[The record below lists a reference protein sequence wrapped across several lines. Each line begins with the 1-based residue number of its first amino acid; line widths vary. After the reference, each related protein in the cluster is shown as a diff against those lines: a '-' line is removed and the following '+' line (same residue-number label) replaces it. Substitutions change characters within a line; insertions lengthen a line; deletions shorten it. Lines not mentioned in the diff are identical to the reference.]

1 MRYWIALMFI
11 INIITAL
18 IIIFREKRDVSSTW
32 GWLVVLIGLPG
43 IGLFFYMFI
52 GKKLSQDNIFDLQ
65 KEQTLGLK
73 RIEQQEKSELTEQL
87 ENIND
92 TVEKELAH
100 LFLQIDS
107 AVYSK
112 NNHLEM
118 MINGE
123 QLFETILN
131 DIQQAKH
138 HIHLQYYIFNNDNL
152 GNRIMSALYEKAKQ
166 GIQVSVLYD
175 ALGSRTLR
183 PSFFKKLIAYGGMAV
198 PFFGS
203 PIPFVNLRMNYRN
216 HRKIIVI
223 DGKIGYTGGFNIGD
237 EYIGKSKFGE
247 WRDTHLRLKGDIVHA
262 LQTRFLIDWNA
273 AVNNTHKKRYVPE
286 YFPKCAQTVGNCAM
300 QLVSSGPESDIDQIK
315 LGFLKMISS
324 AKQSIYLQTPYF
336 IPDQSLMDALEIALS
351 SGVEVNIMIPCQ
363 PDHAVVYRAT
373 EYYAKWATKLGA
385 NIYIYN
391 EGFLHC
397 KTLVIDEKIAT
408 VGTANFDIRS
418 FSLNFEVNVFVYN
431 TDVAKQLVKQFKQDT
446 LVSLDGDLNYF
457 AKQSLWKKIKQELSR
472 LFSPIL

>member
-1 MRYWIALMFI
+1 MRYWIALIFT
-11 INIITAL
+11 INLITAL

-32 GWLVVLIGLPG
+32 GWLVVLAGLPG

-65 KEQTLGLK
+65 KEKTLGLK
-73 RIEQQEKSELTEQL
+73 MIEQHEKSKITQQL
-87 ENIND
+87 ENTVD
-92 TVEKELAH
+92 TLEKELAQM
-100 LFLQIDS
+100 FLQIDS

-112 NNHLEM
+112 NNHLEII
-118 MINGE
+118 INGE

-131 DIQQAKH
+131 DIYRAKH
-138 HIHLQYYIFNNDNL
+138 HIHVQYYIFNNDTL
-152 GNRIMSALYEKAKQ
+152 GKKIMSALYEKAKQ
-166 GIQVSVLYD
+166 GIAVSVLYD
-175 ALGSRTLR
+175 ALGSRTFST
-183 PSFFKKLIAYGGMAV
+183 SFFKDLKKYGGLCA

-203 PIPFVNLRMNYRN
+203 PIPIVNLRMNHRN

-223 DGKIGYTGGFNIGD
+223 DGEIGYTGGFNIGD
-237 EYIGKSKFGE
+237 EYLGKGKLGA
-247 WRDTHLRLKGDIVHA
+247 WRDTHLRLQGDIVHA

-273 AVNNTHKKRYVPE
+273 AVSNADKKRYLSE
-286 YFPKCAQTVGNCAM
+286 YFPKVSEAIGHCAM
-300 QLVSSGPESDIDQIK
+300 QLVSSGPDSDMDQIK

-324 AKQSIYLQTPYF
+324 AKKSIYLQTPYF
-336 IPDQSLMDALEIALS
+336 IPDQSLMDALEIAMA

-373 EYYAKWATKLGA
+373 EYYAKWAARLGA

-391 EGFLHC
+391 DGFLHC
-397 KTLVIDEKIAT
+397 KTLVIDDHIAT

-418 FSLNFEVNVFVYN
+418 FSLNFEVNVFIYN
-431 TDVAKQLVKQFKQDT
+431 TDVSKELVSQFKQDT
-446 LVSLDGDLNYF
+446 LVSLDGNLDYF
-457 AKQSLWKKIKQELSR
+457 AKQSFWKKIKQELSR